1 MATLLKDYY
10 DKLKQDDLSPSTVAK
25 YRQILV
31 SYSNWLSGSEPNT
44 ANAKEFIAH
53 LRDRGYRPK
62 SLLVY
67 YHALRPFFEFIGER
81 LKIKLLKPS
90 PG

>member
-1 MATLLKDYY
+1 MATVLEDYFQ
-10 DKLKQDDLSPSTVAK
+10 KLKQDDLNSSTAAK

-31 SYSNWLSGSEPNT
+31 SYSNWLSGSKPNI

-53 LRDRGYRPK
+53 LRDRGYQPK

-67 YHALRPFFEFIGER
+67 YHALRPFFEFYW
-81 LKIKLLKPS
+81 
-90 PG
+90 